1 MKKLFLIAAFAGMAL
16 ASCTTDESTFEGVE
30 DGRLM
35 NFVAADYVHQ
45 TRGEAKPSGTF
56 SNSDYKVYGWYT
68 GTKVAHFDPLTVSG
82 STAEN
87 GYESGYYWPDESL
100 DFAAV
105 SPADNARIAV
115 TRNNNGTTTI
125 TYTFDGSTKKNDNA
139 TNLMHADF
147 VTQQLNANKNNATVA
162 LGFRHALAKLDVKV
176 HQNTVADNSL
186 PTGVAGYEV
195 VVTSLNITGI
205 HDQGTYTVT
214 ENTINTA
221 DDRLWTDPAG
231 AATWNIIER
240 DRSLMTVTKAQ
251 NAKPTNYAPNDFSV
265 ANYYVMPQ
273 AIPAT
278 ANVNIAYKVIT
289 YLETGGT
296 TTKTV
301 TKDVLVKNIGKKNNR
316 EDKITHWYANKH
328 ISYTFNINPVSDL
341 TPITFSAKEETWN
354 TEDGTHEF

>member
-56 SNSDYKVYGWYT
+56 SNRDYKVYGWYT

-115 TRNNNGTTTI
+115 TRNDDFTTTI
-125 TYTFDGSTKKNDNA
+125 TYTFDGNQKKNDNA

-186 PTGVAGYEV
+186 PPGVAGYEV
-195 VVTSLNITGI
+195 VVTSLNIDSI
-205 HDQGTYTVT
+205 CDQGTYTVT
-214 ENTINTA
+214 KNTNNTA
-221 DDRLWTDPAG
+221 DDRLWEDPAG
-231 AATWNIIER
+231 AATWEIIAEN
-240 DRSLMTVTKAQ
+240 RSLMTVTKAP
-251 NAKPTNYAPNDFSV
+251 NAKPTNYAANDYSV

-278 ANVNIAYKVIT
+278 AKVNIAYNVIT
-289 YLETGGT
+289 YLTTGGT

-301 TKDVLVKNIGKKNNR
+301 TKEVPVKDIFKTGSTT
-316 EDKITHWYANKH
+316 EKITHWYANKH
-328 ISYTFNINPVSDL
+328 ISYTFNVNPVSDL
-341 TPITFSAKEETWN
+341 TPITFSAKEEKWN
-354 TEDGTHEF
+354 NEDGTHTF